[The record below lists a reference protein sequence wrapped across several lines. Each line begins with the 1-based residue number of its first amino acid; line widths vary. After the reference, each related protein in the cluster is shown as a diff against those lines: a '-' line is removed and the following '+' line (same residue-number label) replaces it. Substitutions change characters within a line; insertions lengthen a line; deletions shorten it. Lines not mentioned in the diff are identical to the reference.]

1 MPPSEDRADGPPES
15 SRERLSWNVFA
26 GAHCWWLRNGV
37 PPTLGPAGTW
47 ERVIRTSILMGAMG
61 LMASWLSKVLMLVLI
76 VDRSLAP
83 LGIVILFF
91 VNPGTVYSL
100 VVIVPW
106 SVWMKLPL
114 RWAILTIPL
123 VALFTLAVAFVV
135 FVGTDPGDPNLLVAI
150 VVWPTGILWW
160 CTSRSTDQT
169 NRLTIVCIV
178 ATGLT
183 CLLIH
188 FGLNSPML
196 QSVAPVVSW
205 AVLAVGYSAYLASL
219 SVPVTIVLGSFLWHV
234 DQQAV

>member
-1 MPPSEDRADGPPES
+1 MPPTEDRADGPPES
-15 SRERLSWNVFA
+15 SRERLSWNVLA
-26 GAHCWWLRNGV
+26 GAPKWWFRAEV

-47 ERVIRTSILMGAMG
+47 ERVIRTSVLMG
-61 LMASWLSKVLMLVLI
+61 LMGLAACWLSTVLMLVLI

-83 LGIVILFF
+83 VGFLILFF

-100 VVIVPW
+100 VVILPW

-123 VALFTLAVAFVV
+123 VASFTLAVAFVV
-135 FVGTDPGDPNLLVAI
+135 FVGTDPGNPNLLVAI

-169 NRLTIVCIV
+169 SSLTMVCIV

-183 CLLIH
+183 CLLVH
-188 FGLNSPML
+188 FGLTSPML
-196 QSVAPVVSW
+196 KSVPTVVSW

-219 SVPVTIVLGSFLWHV
+219 SVPVTIALGSFLWKL
-234 DQQAV
+234 DQQPE